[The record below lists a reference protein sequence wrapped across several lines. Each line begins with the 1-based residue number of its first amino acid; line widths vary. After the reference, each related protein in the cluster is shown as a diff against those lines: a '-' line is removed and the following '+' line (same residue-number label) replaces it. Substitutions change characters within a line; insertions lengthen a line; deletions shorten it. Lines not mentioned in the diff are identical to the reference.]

1 MAAKATSRGTDLD
14 ALVAFAN
21 ELADASGKV
30 ILPYFRA
37 GTLVDNKEEGRNFDP
52 VTAADREAERV
63 IRERIEATYPDHGII
78 GEELGSKPGERFTW
92 ILDPIDGTRSFITGL
107 PLWGTLIG
115 LLDGETPVVGMMD
128 QPYTQERFVGTAES
142 SHLIHNGNT
151 TRLRTSTKT
160 DLGQAHLASTHPDM
174 FKPGEEADGFARLQ
188 SVARMTRFGGDCYL
202 YAMLAAGQIDL
213 VVEAGMNTYDIAGLV
228 CVIEGAGGVVTT
240 WDGGPAHPGGRMV
253 AAANPDLHQKALDV
267 LKARC

>member
-1 MAAKATSRGTDLD
+1 MAPQATSPDTDLD

-37 GTLVDNKEEGRNFDP
+37 GTLVDNKEDGRKFDP

-63 IRERIEATYPDHGII
+63 IRERIETVYPGHGII

-115 LLDGETPVVGMMD
+115 LLDGDTPVVGMMD
-128 QPYTQERFVGTAES
+128 QPYTQERFIGTAAA
-142 SHLIHNGNT
+142 SHLICKGT
-151 TRLRTSTKT
+151 ATRLTASDTVSL
-160 DLGQAHLASTHPDM
+160 DQAKLAATHPDM
-174 FKPGEEADGFARLQ
+174 FRPGDEADAFARLQ

-228 CVIEGAGGVVTT
+228 CVIEGAGGVITT

-253 AAANPDLHQKALDV
+253 AAANQTLHQKALDV
-267 LKARC
+267 LNARC